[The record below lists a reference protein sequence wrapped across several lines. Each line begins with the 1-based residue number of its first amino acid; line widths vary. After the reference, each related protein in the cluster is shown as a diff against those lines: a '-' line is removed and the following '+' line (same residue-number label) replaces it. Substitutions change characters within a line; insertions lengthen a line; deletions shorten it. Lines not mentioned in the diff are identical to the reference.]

1 MQQQFQSFVIR
12 WLLNSLGLWVAVK
25 LFGTGYTETPEGIF
39 IFLLAGLVFSVAN
52 ALLKPIV
59 IVLSLPALL
68 VTLGLFMLV
77 VNGFMVWLS
86 LKLVPG
92 IGMTFW
98 HSILTGIVISLVNYI
113 VSNVVDINGS
123 RQQDNLQER

>member
-1 MQQQFQSFVIR
+1 MQQQFQSFVVR
-12 WLLNSLGLWVAVK
+12 WLLNTVGLWVAVK
-25 LFGTGYTETPEGIF
+25 LFGTGYTETPEGVF
-39 IFLLAGLVFSVAN
+39 IFLFAGLVFSIAN

-86 LKLVPG
+86 LKLAPG
-92 IGMTFW
+92 ISMTFW

-123 RQQDNLQER
+123 RQQDNS